1 MPRGLVQKR
10 GWCKMT
16 FDAVDSALSSSGKI
30 IESWQVQRLDQLSSL
45 IAGLAGRDDIK
56 LQFGERWAWSATQKM
71 VLLPKH
77 DLVDLNRCRA
87 IASHEVGHVLFTRH
101 MNHLNIPPEYS
112 ELPDVFFHTMH
123 NVYEDPRI
131 EVAVGQVYPGAEF
144 WLKRLH
150 AEEERDAGSLK
161 EAPIPAAMQF
171 FFAHIREFHRDWKP
185 LDASDIDEVLVD
197 MLLETR
203 ADRIAMSNLLP
214 NTIAE
219 SGMELDQACA
229 NEVDVRYPVG
239 SGSSVLLDA
248 VEQRKCLAQAR
259 MMQIMEG
266 KTREYALKL
275 YALDVKRLEQVLQ
288 GTPHKDS
295 HSIREIF
302 QKAFA
307 SSLNE
312 SALENVPTTE
322 RAQKLL
328 KRWYEAQRAQHG
340 VSTEVDFR
348 KAKKTRVTDPRD
360 RLRRRR
366 GRRGSGESDSEET
379 QSLLRTYSEMRE
391 KVADQIQKMTQELQ
405 NVLRPTKATK
415 WKDGYSS
422 GSKVNLRRMI
432 QREARNQGDL
442 DFWQRKTEISKRNV
456 AATLLIDLSGSMF
469 GPKSEAALQGAILFW
484 ESLQSLGVSVS
495 ISGFKRERI
504 PILKF
509 GDPIVQHNRK
519 KIANMLNL
527 VGSVNHDADAV
538 KDAYKELIQQ
548 PADEHVLIVIS
559 DGQPVGDDAE
569 SRLLSV
575 IEDVR
580 KRVHLVGLGLG
591 EDTRHVEQ
599 FYPHARGCIPVP
611 ELSRQIGSVLQKVL
625 RRR

>member
-1 MPRGLVQKR
+1 MIS
-10 GWCKMT
+10 
-16 FDAVDSALSSSGKI
+16 DEVDPSTGQI

-56 LQFGERWAWSATQKM
+56 LQFGERWAWSARQKM

-101 MNHLNIPPEYS
+101 MNHLNIPSEYAALPE
-112 ELPDVFFHTMH
+112 VFFHTMH

-150 AEEERDAGSLK
+150 AEEEQDAGSLK
-161 EAPIPAAMQF
+161 DAPIPAAMQF
-171 FFAHIREFHRDWKP
+171 FFAHIREFHRNWDP
-185 LDASDIDEVLVD
+185 LDDTDVDGVLVE
-197 MLLETR
+197 MLAQTR
-203 ADRIAMSNLLP
+203 VDRISMSKLLP
-214 NTIAE
+214 NTISE
-219 SGMELDQACA
+219 RGMELDQACA
-229 NEVDVRYPVG
+229 NEVDVRYPIG

-266 KTREYALKL
+266 RTRDCALKL
-275 YALDVKRLEQVLQ
+275 YDLDLKRIEQVLQ
-288 GTPHKDS
+288 GTPHEEAY
-295 HSIREIF
+295 SIREIF

-307 SSLNE
+307 SPLNE
-312 SALENVPTTE
+312 ASLAHVYPTE
-322 RAQKLL
+322 RAHKIL

-348 KAKKTRVTDPRD
+348 KAKKKIGIPDPRV
-360 RLRRRR
+360 R
-366 GRRGSGESDSEET
+366 GRRRNRRHFGESDCEET

-495 ISGFKRERI
+495 IAGFKRERI

-509 GDPIVQHNRK
+509 GDPIVQSNRK
-519 KIANMLNL
+519 KVANMLNL

-538 KDAYKELIQQ
+538 KEAYQELIQQ

-569 SRLLSV
+569 ARLVSV
-575 IEDVR
+575 VEQVR
-580 KRVHLVGLGLG
+580 KRVHLIGLGLG
-591 EDTRHVEQ
+591 EGTRHVEQ
-599 FYPHARGCIPVP
+599 FYPHARGSIPVP
-611 ELSRQIGSVLQKVL
+611 ELSRQIGAVLQKVL